1 MPSMTMTA
9 AEEVTRGETLLWSG
23 VPRQGVFFRAADLIL
38 VPFSLLWAGFA
49 VFWEVSVLTTSAPGF
64 FALWGIPFV
73 LMGLY
78 ITVGRFFVE
87 AYRRRRTTYAVTARR
102 IIIRSGA
109 TTQSLELAT
118 LGTISLREH
127 SNGLGTLTFGSSP
140 FPALFTSSS
149 WPGVKGPP
157 EFIQIHEARRVY
169 ERIREAQQQASGSRV
184 V

>member
-1 MPSMTMTA
+1 MSA
-9 AEEVTRGETLLWSG
+9 AKEVTRGETLLWSG
-23 VPRQGVFFRAADLIL
+23 VPRQGIFFRPADVIL

-49 VFWEVSVLTTSAPGF
+49 VFWEATVLATPAPGF

-73 LMGLY
+73 LMGLH
-78 ITVGRFFVE
+78 ITIGRFFVE

-102 IIIRSGA
+102 IIVRSGA

-127 SNGLGTLTFGSSP
+127 SNGLGTLTFGPSQL
-140 FPALFTSSS
+140 PALFTSSS
-149 WPGVKGPP
+149 WPGAKGPP
-157 EFIQIHEARRVY
+157 EFIQIPEARRVY
-169 ERIREAQQQASGSRV
+169 ERIREAQQLASDSRV